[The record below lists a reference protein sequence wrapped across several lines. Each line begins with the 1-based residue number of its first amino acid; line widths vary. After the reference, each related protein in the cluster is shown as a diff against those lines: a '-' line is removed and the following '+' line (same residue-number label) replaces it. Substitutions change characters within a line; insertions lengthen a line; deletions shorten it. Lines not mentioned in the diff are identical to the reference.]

1 MSLENYARS
10 TRTKIEQIEDM
21 IIKTDDEEQQKR
33 LKNVIAARKYRLWNR
48 ASKQDIQD
56 QLTQRNQQVQAM
68 MKILSEELPKD
79 LMKKVSLRICDE
91 TPRMEANK
99 ATNKIA
105 QIF

>member
-48 ASKQDIQD
+48 ASK
-56 QLTQRNQQVQAM
+56 
-68 MKILSEELPKD
+68 
-79 LMKKVSLRICDE
+79 
-91 TPRMEANK
+91 
-99 ATNKIA
+99 
-105 QIF
+105 